1 MFLRKFCWQRPKIKQ
16 KLKTA
21 LNIAFKEGKR
31 KTKSYKCIGHSMS
44 MILDTKK
51 SNPGSQQWLRLYIT
65 KCNKS
70 LLQNAS
76 RFLLQNAIVLLQN
89 ATIIRKYVDLTA
101 KCNSYFNY
109 YNHGESGLVGLVVSL
124 RIGRISAGL
133 WDLTSLRASGDFWVK
148 LRIKRSD

>member
-1 MFLRKFCWQRPKIKQ
+1 
-16 KLKTA
+16 
-21 LNIAFKEGKR
+21 
-31 KTKSYKCIGHSMS
+31 MS

-76 RFLLQNAIVLLQN
+76 RFLLQNAAVLLQN
-89 ATIIRKYVDLTA
+89 ATVIRKYVDLTA

-109 YNHGESGLVGLVVSL
+109 YNQGESGLVGLVVSL

-133 WDLTSLRASGDFWVK
+133 WHLTSLRASGDFWVK